1 MLNDKHQELQETITS
16 SKKLSKTDQV
26 VIKMGK
32 LIDKEFRTAVLTEL
46 NELKENI
53 EKCFNNLIE

>member
-32 LIDKEFRTAVLTEL
+32 LIDKEFRTAVLREL